1 MPLVALAMTFA
12 TLVVVANVIAVK
24 PLDVNGWAVPAGILA
39 YPFTF
44 LVTDTISELYGRKTA
59 TRLVWM
65 GLVLSALMVLLVYV
79 AKVLPGAGFWEDQA
93 AFDTIL
99 GSVPRIVL
107 ASLIAYLVS
116 QHSDVLL
123 FHIFRRITNKRHL
136 WMRNIGSTT
145 ISQAIDTALFISIAF
160 TGTFPA
166 GEVWKLMYTQYLIK
180 VGVAVV
186 DTPIVYALVSYLRPH
201 VAATTTDTLASQERG
216 IR

>member
-65 GLVLSALMVLLVYV
+65 GLVLSALMVFLVYV
-79 AKVLPGAGFWEDQA
+79 AKVLPGAVFWDDQA

-116 QHSDVLL
+116 QHSDVIL
-123 FHIFRRITNKRHL
+123 FHLFRRVTKKRHL

-166 GEVWKLMYTQYLIK
+166 GEVWTLMYTQYLIK

-186 DTPIVYALVSYLRPH
+186 DTPIVYALVSYLRPR
-201 VAATTTDTLASQERG
+201 VAATTGDTTAGVEHR
-216 IR
+216 R

>member
-65 GLVLSALMVLLVYV
+65 GLVLSALMVFLVYV
-79 AKVLPGAGFWEDQA
+79 AKVLPGAGFWDDQA

-123 FHIFRRITNKRHL
+123 FHLFRRVTKKRHL

-166 GEVWKLMYTQYLIK
+166 GEVWTLMYTQYLIK

-201 VAATTTDTLASQERG
+201 VAATTGDTTAGVEHR
-216 IR
+216 R